1 MKFAPESFDPAE
13 EPDFSVPSSRPRD
26 AEAAAAQRASA
37 PVQVSDPPFRQL
49 TGILYRRI
57 GLVVGV
63 AVLGTCLAGAVG
75 LLIPPKYTAKAQ
87 IVVDPQGGQGNGQS
101 ASAPLADEPAI
112 DTQVTMLTAHD
123 NLQRVVDSLAKNPE
137 SLADAL
143 RRNGGDP
150 DATSPDASQK
160 DAVSSAAAAEKAV
173 APSGKRIVPP
183 TLDDLERYLRVSQ
196 ERTSRVIGVSYT
208 STDPAMAA
216 AIANRIVQLFVDG
229 QSEQKR
235 EIANRELAR
244 LDERIAELKKEVEQ
258 AGAAVQQTVQRRL
271 DAAGQNSPGD
281 EREADVRLRELER
294 EGSARDQLYTN
305 LVRRQKELR
314 YQQEIVG
321 SDVRIL
327 SLASPPDHPSSPSPL
342 LFIFPAFVLFSM
354 GGCMLAVAAERLDR
368 GLRSEQEVVEAL
380 GLPCLGLVSQLSRTG
395 RIRPHKYLLRHP
407 FSAYTEGIRSVVAG
421 LHLTTPHEASKI
433 ILTSSSVPSE
443 GKTTLA
449 VSLAVY
455 IAQIRRRVLLVDLD
469 FRHPTVQRSLRTKAK
484 RGVVDLLLHDLPP
497 ADVIQ
502 RVPHLGL
509 DFLPMT
515 RCPVDPVTL
524 FAGDQLT
531 RLLHQLR
538 ESYDC
543 VIVDG
548 PPLLGV
554 TESRLLAAMADKV
567 LFVVKWGSTR
577 RETAQ
582 NAVNVLRSAGC
593 LDQDR
598 AQPSTVLTQVDLKE
612 HARYRYGD
620 VGEHFVKYEK
630 YYSNSVGYWRP
641 KLSLPK
647 PTAASPEDDLQK
659 AKVPEA

>member
-1 MKFAPESFDPAE
+1 MKFAPENFGPAE
-13 EPDFSVPSSRPRD
+13 EPEFSVPSRPKE
-26 AEAAAAQRASA
+26 AEAATPLRLNPAQPIA
-37 PVQVSDPPFRQL
+37 DPPFRQL
-49 TGILYRRI
+49 MGILYRRM
-57 GLVVGV
+57 GLVLGV
-63 AVLGTCLAGAVG
+63 AALGTCLAGAVG

-87 IVVDPQGGQGNGQS
+87 IVVEPQGNQMNGQS
-101 ASAPLADEPAI
+101 TPAPLADEAAI
-112 DTQVTMLTAHD
+112 DTQVTMLNSHA

-137 SLADAL
+137 FLALSSRKPGADTGAPT
-143 RRNGGDP
+143 P
-150 DATSPDASQK
+150 DAGDTNR
-160 DAVSSAAAAEKAV
+160 VSSTDTADKPATPA
-173 APSGKRIVPP
+173 GKHVQPP
-183 TLDDLERYLRVSQ
+183 TFDDLERYLRVSQ

-208 STDPAMAA
+208 STDPAIAA
-216 AIANRIVQLFVDG
+216 AIANRIVQLFVEG

-235 EIANRELAR
+235 EVTNRELAR

-258 AGAAVQQTVQRRL
+258 AGAAVQRTVQQRL
-271 DAAGQNSPGD
+271 TTAQSNPTEERDAD
-281 EREADVRLRELER
+281 IRLRELER

-321 SDVRIL
+321 SDVRIM
-327 SLASPPDHPSSPSPL
+327 SLASPPDRPSSPSPL
-342 LFIFPAFVLFSM
+342 LFILPAFVLFSM
-354 GGCMLAVAAERLDR
+354 GGCLLAVAAERLDR

-380 GLPCLGLVSQLSRTG
+380 GLPCLGLVSQLSRTA

-407 FSAYTEGIRSVVAG
+407 YSAYTEAIRSVVAG
-421 LHLTTPHEASKI
+421 LRLTTPHEASKI

-455 IAQIRRRVLLVDLD
+455 VAQIRRRVLLVDLD
-469 FRHPTVQRSLRTKAK
+469 FRHPTVQRALRTRAK

-509 DFLPMT
+509 DYLPMT
-515 RCPVDPVTL
+515 RCPVDPVAL
-524 FAGDQLT
+524 FAGDQLS

-567 LFVVKWGSTR
+567 LFVIKWGSTR

-582 NAVNVLRSAGC
+582 NAANVLRSSGC
-593 LDQDR
+593 LDENR
-598 AQPSTVLTQVDLKE
+598 VQPSTVLTQVDLRE

-630 YYSNSVGYWRP
+630 YYSNSAGYWRP

-647 PTAASPEDDLQK
+647 PAAPVAAEDEPRK

>member
-13 EPDFSVPSSRPRD
+13 EPDFSVPSRPKEVD
-26 AEAAAAQRASA
+26 AGFSQRASA

-57 GLVVGV
+57 SLVVGV

-87 IVVDPQGGQGNGQS
+87 IVVEPQAGQVNGQT

-112 DTQVTMLTAHD
+112 DTQVTMLTSHD
-123 NLQRVVDSLAKNPE
+123 NLQRVVDSLAKNPQ

-143 RRNGGDP
+143 RKNSADL
-150 DATSPDASQK
+150 DATAADSSDRN
-160 DAVSSAAAAEKAV
+160 AVSSATAAEK
-173 APSGKRIVPP
+173 PSTPAGKRILPP

-235 EIANRELAR
+235 EITIRELAR
-244 LDERIAELKKEVEQ
+244 LDDRIAELKKEVEQ
-258 AGAAVQQTVQRRL
+258 AGAAVQRTVQQRL
-271 DAAGQNSPGD
+271 AAAQNSPGE
-281 EREADVRLRELER
+281 EREADIRLRELER

-327 SLASPPDHPSSPSPL
+327 SLASPPDRPSSPSPL
-342 LFIFPAFVLFSM
+342 LFIFPAFVLFPM
-354 GGCMLAVAAERLDR
+354 GGCLLAVAAERLDR

-407 FSAYTEGIRSVVAG
+407 FSAYTEAIRSVVAG
-421 LHLTTPHEASKI
+421 LRLTMPHEPSKI

-469 FRHPTVQRSLRTKAK
+469 FRHPTVQRALRTRAK

-515 RCPVDPVTL
+515 RCPLDPVTL

-554 TESRLLAAMADKV
+554 TESRLLAGMADKV

-593 LDQDR
+593 LDQNR
-598 AQPSTVLTQVDLKE
+598 VQPSTVLTQVDLKE

-647 PTAASPEDDLQK
+647 PAVSVTPESDLQK

>member
-1 MKFAPESFDPAE
+1 MKFAPENFDPAE
-13 EPDFSVPSSRPRD
+13 ESDFSVPSRPKET
-26 AEAAAAQRASA
+26 EAASSHRVNPPQRI
-37 PVQVSDPPFRQL
+37 PEPPFRQL
-49 TGILYRRI
+49 LGILYRRM
-57 GLVVGV
+57 GLVLGV
-63 AVLGTCLAGAVG
+63 AALGTCLAGAIG
-75 LLIPPKYTAKAQ
+75 FLIPPKYTAKAQ
-87 IVVDPQGGQGNGQS
+87 IVVEPQAGQVNGQT
-101 ASAPLADEPAI
+101 APAPLADEPAI
-112 DTQVTMLTAHD
+112 DTQVTMLTSHD
-123 NLQRVVDSLAKNPE
+123 NIQRAVDSLAKDPVSSDPSSRKTN
-137 SLADAL
+137 A
-143 RRNGGDP
+143 DP
-150 DATSPDASQK
+150 DAASDTSGKSAT
-160 DAVSSAAAAEKAV
+160 SSADSTSKPPAAA
-173 APSGKRIVPP
+173 GKHLAPP
-183 TLDDLERYLRVSQ
+183 TLDDFERYLRVSQ

-208 STDPAMAA
+208 STDPATAA
-216 AIANRIVQLFVDG
+216 AIANRVVQLFVDG
-229 QSEQKR
+229 QREQKR
-235 EIANRELAR
+235 EVTTRELAR
-244 LDERIAELKKEVEQ
+244 LDERIAQLKKEVEE
-258 AGAAVQQTVQRRL
+258 AGAAVQRIVQQRQTP
-271 DAAGQNSPGD
+271 GQNNPAE
-281 EREADVRLRELER
+281 EREADARLRELER
-294 EGSARDQLYTN
+294 EGAARDQLYTN
-305 LVRRQKELR
+305 LVRRQKELS
-314 YQQEIVG
+314 YQQEIVH

-327 SLASPPDHPSSPSPL
+327 SLASPPERPSSPSPL

-354 GGCMLAVAAERLDR
+354 GGCLLAVAAERLDR
-368 GLRSEQEVVEAL
+368 GLRSEQEAVEAL
-380 GLPCLGLVSQLSRTG
+380 GLPCLGLVSQLSRTA

-407 FSAYTEGIRSVVAG
+407 FSAYTEAIRSVVAG
-421 LHLTTPHEASKI
+421 LHLTTPHEGSKI

-469 FRHPTVQRSLRTKAK
+469 FRHPTVQRALRTRAK
-484 RGVVDLLLHDLPP
+484 RGIVDLLLHDLPP

-509 DFLPMT
+509 DYLPMT

-524 FAGDQLT
+524 FAGDQLS

-582 NAVNVLRSAGC
+582 NAVNVLRSSGC
-593 LDQDR
+593 LDENR
-598 AQPSTVLTQVDLKE
+598 VQPSTVLTQVDLKE

-647 PTAASPEDDLQK
+647 PGVAVAAEEEARK
-659 AKVPEA
+659 AKAPEA

>member
-1 MKFAPESFDPAE
+1 MKFAPENFDPAE
-13 EPDFSVPSSRPRD
+13 EPDFSVPSRPRE
-26 AEAAAAQRASA
+26 AEAAS
-37 PVQVSDPPFRQL
+37 PVRVNPPQHLADPPFRQL
-49 TGILYRRI
+49 LGILYRRL
-57 GLVVGV
+57 GLVLGV
-63 AVLGTCLAGAVG
+63 AALGTCLAGAVG

-87 IVVDPQGGQGNGQS
+87 IVVEPQAGQVNGQT
-101 ASAPLADEPAI
+101 AAAPLADEAAI
-112 DTQVTMLTAHD
+112 DTQVTMLTSHD
-123 NLQRVVDSLAKNPE
+123 NLQRVVDSLAKNPQ
-137 SLADAL
+137 SLALSL
-143 RRNGGDP
+143 RKPGTDP
-150 DATSPDASQK
+150 DALTADTTEKNA
-160 DAVSSAAAAEKAV
+160 ASSADAADRPATPA
-173 APSGKRIVPP
+173 GKRVAPP

-208 STDPAMAA
+208 STDPTTAA

-235 EIANRELAR
+235 EATNRELAR

-258 AGAAVQQTVQRRL
+258 AGAAVQKTVQQRL
-271 DAAGQNSPGD
+271 AAPPNNSGE
-281 EREADVRLRELER
+281 EREAEIRLRELER

-327 SLASPPDHPSSPSPL
+327 SLASPPDRPSSPSPL

-354 GGCMLAVAAERLDR
+354 GGCFLAVAAERLDR

-407 FSAYTEGIRSVVAG
+407 YSAYTEAIRSVVAG
-421 LHLTTPHEASKI
+421 LRLTTPHEASKI

-469 FRHPTVQRSLRTKAK
+469 FRHPTVQRALRTRAK

-509 DFLPMT
+509 DYLPMT

-524 FAGDQLT
+524 FAGDQLS

-582 NAVNVLRSAGC
+582 NAVNVLRSSGC
-593 LDQDR
+593 LDENR
-598 AQPSTVLTQVDLKE
+598 VQPSTVLTQVDLKE

-630 YYSNSVGYWRP
+630 YYSNSAGYWRP

-647 PTAASPEDDLQK
+647 TAVTVTAEGEPRK

>member
-1 MKFAPESFDPAE
+1 MKFAPDSFGPEE
-13 EPDFSVPSSRPRD
+13 EPAFSVPHRPRE
-26 AEAAAAQRASA
+26 AEAPALPRMNPPQQIA
-37 PVQVSDPPFRQL
+37 DPPFRQL
-49 TGILYRRI
+49 LGILYRRM
-57 GLVVGV
+57 GLVLGV
-63 AVLGTCLAGAVG
+63 AALGTCLAGAVG

-87 IVVDPQGGQGNGQS
+87 IVVEPQAGQLNGQT
-101 ASAPLADEPAI
+101 AAAPIADEPAI
-112 DTQVTMLTAHD
+112 DTQVTMLTSHD
-123 NLQRVVDSLAKNPE
+123 NLQRVVDSLAKNPQVPAPAARQ
-137 SLADAL
+137 SA
-143 RRNGGDP
+143 DP
-150 DATSPDASQK
+150 DASAQDTSQK
-160 DAVSSAAAAEKAV
+160 NAASATDDTQKP
-173 APSGKRIVPP
+173 APVQSKRIVPP

-196 ERTSRVIGVSYT
+196 ERTSRVIGVNYT
-208 STDPAMAA
+208 STDPVTAA
-216 AIANRIVQLFVDG
+216 GIANRIVQLFVDG

-235 EIANRELAR
+235 EVTNRELAR

-258 AGAAVQQTVQRRL
+258 AGAAVQKTVQQRL
-271 DAAGQNSPGD
+271 AAAQNSPAE
-281 EREADVRLRELER
+281 EREADARLRELER

-314 YQQEIVG
+314 YQQEIVA

-327 SLASPPDHPSSPSPL
+327 SLASPPDRPSSPSPL
-342 LFIFPAFVLFSM
+342 LFIFPAFVLFAM
-354 GGCMLAVAAERLDR
+354 GGCLLAVAAERLDR

-407 FSAYTEGIRSVVAG
+407 FSAYTEAIRSVVAG
-421 LHLTTPHEASKI
+421 LRLTMPHEPSKI

-469 FRHPTVQRSLRTKAK
+469 FRHPTVQRALRTRAK

-502 RVPHLGL
+502 RVPQLGL

-524 FAGDQLT
+524 FAGDQLS

-554 TESRLLAAMADKV
+554 TESRLLADMADKV

-582 NAVNVLRSAGC
+582 NAVNVLRSSGL
-593 LDQDR
+593 LDENR
-598 AQPSTVLTQVDLKE
+598 VQPSTVLTQVDLKE

-647 PTAASPEDDLQK
+647 PGVTVVADDQARK

>member
-1 MKFAPESFDPAE
+1 MKFAPENFEPE
-13 EPDFSVPSSRPRD
+13 E
-26 AEAAAAQRASA
+26 EAAFSTPPRTKEPEIGSTQRTSG

-49 TGILYRRI
+49 AGILHRRM
-57 GLVVGV
+57 GLVLAV
-63 AVLGTCLAGAVG
+63 AALGTCLAGAVG

-87 IVVDPQGGQGNGQS
+87 IVVEPQAGQVNGQ
-101 ASAPLADEPAI
+101 ATAAPPADEPAI
-112 DTQVTMLTAHD
+112 DTQVTMLTSHD
-123 NLQRVVDSLAKNPE
+123 NLQRVVESLGKNPE
-137 SLADAL
+137 SLAEAL
-143 RRNGGDP
+143 RKPGADP
-150 DATSPDASQK
+150 VPPGFDPSDKSQTSG
-160 DAVSSAAAAEKAV
+160 AVAAEPPA
-173 APSGKRIVPP
+173 APVTKRVVPP
-183 TLDDLERYLRVSQ
+183 SLDDLERYLRVSQ
-196 ERTSRVIGVSYT
+196 ERSSRVIGVNYT
-208 STDPAMAA
+208 STDPALAA
-216 AIANRIVQLFVDG
+216 ATANRIVQLFVDG
-229 QSEQKR
+229 QSQQKR
-235 EIANRELAR
+235 DVANRELAR
-244 LDERIAELKKEVEQ
+244 LDERIGELKKEVEQ
-258 AGAAVQQTVQRRL
+258 AGAAVQKIVQQRL
-271 DAAGQNSPGD
+271 AAAQNGTGDGDAD
-281 EREADVRLRELER
+281 IRLRELER
-294 EGSARDQLYTN
+294 EGAARDQLYTN
-305 LVRRQKELR
+305 LIRRQKEVR
-314 YQQEIVG
+314 YQQEIAA

-327 SLASPPDHPSSPSPL
+327 SLASPPDRPSSPSPF

-354 GGCMLAVAAERLDR
+354 GGCLLAVAAERLDR

-380 GLPCLGLVSQLSRTG
+380 GLPCLGLVSQLSRTA

-407 FSAYTEGIRSVVAG
+407 YSAYTEAIRSVVAG
-421 LHLTTPHEASKI
+421 LRLTSPHEGSKI
-433 ILTSSSVPSE
+433 ILTSSSVPGE

-455 IAQIRRRVLLVDLD
+455 VAQIRRRVLLVDLD
-469 FRHPTVQRSLRTKAK
+469 FRHPTVQRALRTRAK

-502 RVPHLGL
+502 RVPHLAL
-509 DFLPMT
+509 DYLPMT

-524 FAGDQLT
+524 FAGDQLA

-554 TESRLLAAMADKV
+554 TESRLLANMADKV

-582 NAVNVLRSAGC
+582 NAVNVLRSSGG
-593 LDQDR
+593 LDQGR
-598 AQPSTVLTQVDLKE
+598 APPSAVLSQVNLKE
-612 HARYRYGD
+612 HALYRYGD

-641 KLSLPK
+641 KLALPK
-647 PTAASPEDDLQK
+647 PPVTVSGESHLTK

>member
-1 MKFAPESFDPAE
+1 MKFAPHNFDPAE
-13 EPDFSVPSSRPRD
+13 EPNFSVPARPKE
-26 AEAAAAQRASA
+26 AEAAPPPRMNPPQ
-37 PVQVSDPPFRQL
+37 QVADPPFRQL
-49 TGILYRRI
+49 LGILYRRM
-57 GLVVGV
+57 GLVLGV
-63 AVLGTCLAGAVG
+63 AALGTCLAGAVG
-75 LLIPPKYTAKAQ
+75 LLIPPRYTAKAQ
-87 IVVDPQGGQGNGQS
+87 IVVEPQAGQLNGQM
-101 ASAPLADEPAI
+101 AAAPVADEPAI
-112 DTQVTMLTAHD
+112 DTQVTMLTSHD

-137 SLADAL
+137 LPAASAHKPA
-143 RRNGGDP
+143 DP
-150 DATSPDASQK
+150 DASAPDTAEK
-160 DAVSSAAAAEKAV
+160 TAASSADATGKPVIAR
-173 APSGKRIVPP
+173 GKRIVPP
-183 TLDDLERYLRVSQ
+183 TLDDLERYLRVNQ

-208 STDPAMAA
+208 STDPVNAA
-216 AIANRIVQLFVDG
+216 GIANRIVQLFVDG
-229 QSEQKR
+229 QGEQKR
-235 EIANRELAR
+235 EVTNWELAR

-258 AGAAVQQTVQRRL
+258 AGAAVQNTVQQRL
-271 DAAGQNSPGD
+271 AAGQNNPGE

-314 YQQEIVG
+314 YQQEIVA

-327 SLASPPDHPSSPSPL
+327 SLASPPDRPSSPSPL
-342 LFIFPAFVLFSM
+342 LFIFPALVLFSM
-354 GGCMLAVAAERLDR
+354 GGCLLAVAAERLDR
-368 GLRSEQEVVEAL
+368 GLRSEQEVVDAL
-380 GLPCLGLVSQLSRTG
+380 GLPCLGLVSQLSRTA

-407 FSAYTEGIRSVVAG
+407 FSAYTEAIRSVVAG
-421 LHLTTPHEASKI
+421 LRLTTPHEGSKI

-469 FRHPTVQRSLRTKAK
+469 FRHPTVQRALRTRAK

-509 DFLPMT
+509 DYLPMT
-515 RCPVDPVTL
+515 RCPIDPVTL
-524 FAGDQLT
+524 FAGDQLS

-582 NAVNVLRSAGC
+582 NAVNVLRSSGL
-593 LDQDR
+593 LDENR
-598 AQPSTVLTQVDLKE
+598 VQPSTVLTQVDLKE

-630 YYSNSVGYWRP
+630 YYSNSAGYWRP

-647 PTAASPEDDLQK
+647 PGVTVTTQDEQRK

>member
-13 EPDFSVPSSRPRD
+13 QPEFSVPSRPKE
-26 AEAAAAQRASA
+26 AEGASPQRASA

-87 IVVDPQGGQGNGQS
+87 IVVEPQAGQVNGQT

-112 DTQVTMLTAHD
+112 DTQVTMLTSHD

-137 SLADAL
+137 SLADAS
-143 RRNGGDP
+143 RKSSGDS
-150 DATSPDASQK
+150 DATSPETPDK
-160 DAVSSAAAAEKAV
+160 NAVSSTAAAEKLSTPA
-173 APSGKRIVPP
+173 GKRIVPP

-208 STDPAMAA
+208 STDPAIAA

-244 LDERIAELKKEVEQ
+244 LDDRIAELKKEVEQ
-258 AGAAVQQTVQRRL
+258 AGAAVQKTVQQRL
-271 DAAGQNSPGD
+271 AATQNSPGE
-281 EREADVRLRELER
+281 EREADLRLRELER

-314 YQQEIVG
+314 YQQEIVA

-327 SLASPPDHPSSPSPL
+327 SLASPPDRPSSPSPL

-354 GGCMLAVAAERLDR
+354 GGCLLAVAAERLDR
-368 GLRSEQEVVEAL
+368 GLRSEQEVVDAL

-407 FSAYTEGIRSVVAG
+407 FSAYTEAIRSVVAG
-421 LHLTTPHEASKI
+421 LRLTTPHEPSKI

-469 FRHPTVQRSLRTKAK
+469 FRHPTVQRALRTRAK

-593 LDQDR
+593 LDQNR
-598 AQPSTVLTQVDLKE
+598 VQPSTVLTQVDLKE

-647 PTAASPEDDLQK
+647 PPVSVTSEDDLQK
-659 AKVPEA
+659 ARVPEA